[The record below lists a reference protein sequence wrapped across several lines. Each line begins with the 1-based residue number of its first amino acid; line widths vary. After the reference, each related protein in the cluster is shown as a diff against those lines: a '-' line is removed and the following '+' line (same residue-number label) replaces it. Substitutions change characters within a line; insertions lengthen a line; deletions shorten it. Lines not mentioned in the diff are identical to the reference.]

1 MYTLS
6 HSALPWNKTFGRS
19 KEAAAF
25 SYQALFATH
34 RSLLCMTELLSFV
47 LDKRAS
53 HTRVGESERS
63 LSSSVPDTLGL
74 RPELL
79 LYSKRL
85 LGALRDL

>member
-19 KEAAAF
+19 KEAADF

-34 RSLLCMTELLSFV
+34 RSLLCMTELLFFV

-53 HTRVGESERS
+53 HTRIGEHS
-63 LSSSVPDTLGL
+63 LSSPVPDTLGL
-74 RPELL
+74 TGLSYFCIL
-79 LYSKRL
+79 NVF